1 MHPWLISQ
9 LLALLA
15 LANTAPVI
23 VNDFLGKRL
32 SYPLDGGVK
41 FVDGHPL
48 FGSSKTIRGIMFSVL
63 STAAGA
69 SLVGLGWEIG
79 VAVGSM
85 AMAGDLFSSF
95 LKRRMQLPAGSRAT
109 GLDQVPESLLPLLA
123 CRSALSLTALDI
135 TVTVVAFFLGEVFL
149 PILFYKLHFR
159 EHPY

>member
-1 MHPWLISQ
+1 
-9 LLALLA
+9 
-15 LANTAPVI
+15 
-23 VNDFLGKRL
+23 
-32 SYPLDGGVK
+32 LDGGVK
-41 FVDGHPL
+41 FIDGHPL

-63 STAAGA
+63 AAAAGA

-135 TVTVVAFFLGEVFL
+135 TVIVVAFFLGEVFL
-149 PILFYKLHFR
+149 SILFYKLHFR